1 MQVINPATGER
12 EETVEEHSESDVQ
25 DALERSTAAY
35 EEWRERPIRER
46 EELLSAAGD
55 ILRENKREYA
65 ETMTREMGKPISQAL
80 AEIKKCAWVC
90 DHYAQHGS
98 AYLEADSHPSPPG
111 SDVKTVYD
119 PLGPILAVM
128 PWNFPFWQVFRFAA
142 PHLTSGNVG
151 LLNTPR
157 TFPAVRR
164 PSKTCSARPAT
175 PRTSSSHY

>member
-65 ETMTREMGKPISQAL
+65 ETMTREMGSR
-80 AEIKKCAWVC
+80 
-90 DHYAQHGS
+90 S
-98 AYLEADSHPSPPG
+98 RRRSPK
-111 SDVKTVYD
+111 SKV
-119 PLGPILAVM
+119 
-128 PWNFPFWQVFRFAA
+128 R
-142 PHLTSGNVG
+142 VG
-151 LLNTPR
+151 L
-157 TFPAVRR
+157 
-164 PSKTCSARPAT
+164 
-175 PRTSSSHY
+175 